1 MNLRN
6 AGDALHRKEHK
17 ERFSFCGIDGLFLT
31 LLGVCLL
38 GYAFLGRGFAYL
50 GIHPI
55 YVDALVWSLA
65 AFYLIMRPTWLKILS
80 EPLVLIL
87 VLFMLWGTIRTF
99 PYLGVYGIDALRDGV
114 LWGYGLF
121 ALAVA
126 HLVSRLPLE
135 RSIISWYARY
145 MFWLPVWAPVAL
157 VLYWLFGEALPR
169 FPWGPG
175 GGTPVINPKGGDIAV
190 HLAGILAFWL
200 LIQPYWRQV
209 GVQMRIFWLGW
220 LISFA
225 LVGFTGRAA
234 FLTIAIIAL
243 FLAFHVNLMRWVRV
257 VFLLGV
263 FVAIFAFLDVE
274 IDVGRERKVSF
285 SQLLTNLISTFGEA
299 EGFSGEGSKQ
309 WRLEWWGTIVGYTLY
324 GEFFWTGKGFG
335 INLADDDGFQVL
347 SDGSLRNPHNGHLT
361 VLARAGVP
369 GFVLWSM
376 FFLLFSVR
384 LWLSYLRWRV
394 RGLRLEA
401 GIRLWVLSYLV
412 AAMINAAFDVYL
424 EGPQGGVWFW
434 TLVGLGLGLLLKDK
448 KAKLGYSAF
457 HAQRLGN

>member
-1 MNLRN
+1 MGPRN
-6 AGDALHRKEHK
+6 AGGTLHGREQLPF
-17 ERFSFCGIDGLFLT
+17 RGLARLFLT
-31 LLGVCLL
+31 ALGISLL

-50 GIHPI
+50 GIPPI
-55 YVDALVWSLA
+55 YVDAFVWSLA
-65 AFYLIMRPTWLKILS
+65 ALCLIARPTWPKMLR

-87 VLFMLWGTIRTF
+87 VLFMIWGAIRTL

-126 HLVSRLPLE
+126 YLVWRLPLE
-135 RSIISWYARY
+135 LPAISWYARY

-157 VLYWLFGEALPR
+157 VLYWLFGDSLPR

-175 GGTPVINPKGGDIAV
+175 GGTPVVNPKGGDIAV

-209 GVQMRIFWLGW
+209 GIQMRIFWLGW
-220 LISFA
+220 LLSFA

-234 FLTIAIIAL
+234 FLIVAITAM
-243 FLAFHVNLMRWVRV
+243 FLAFHVNAIRWVRV
-257 VFLLGV
+257 AILLGL
-263 FVAIFAFLDVE
+263 FIALFATFGIE
-274 IDVGRERKVSF
+274 IDVGRERKASF
-285 SQLLTNLISTFGEA
+285 TQLVTNLTSIFGEV
-299 EGFSGEGSKQ
+299 EGFSGEGSKR
-309 WRLEWWGTIVGYTLY
+309 WRLEWWETIVGYTFY
-324 GEFFWTGKGFG
+324 GEYFWTGKGFG

-347 SDGSLRNPHNGHLT
+347 SDGALRSPHNGHLT
-361 VLARAGVP
+361 VLARSGVP

-376 FFLLFSVR
+376 FFLFLSVR

-448 KAKLGYSAF
+448 RRTKPGHPAF
-457 HAQRLGN
+457 HAQRLGY